1 MTVGEKFNIK
11 ENNEKER
18 RNSVYNTSPGIIR
31 LNYIL
36 KLFNHLHESLSPL
49 GMGQKLQRNTL
60 WAPAILPQPN
70 LSIIGFQL

>member
-36 KLFNHLHESLSPL
+36 MLFNHLHESLNPL

-60 WAPAILPQPN
+60 WAPTILPQPN
-70 LSIIGFQL
+70 LSIIGFQH